1 VPGAAA
7 SVGLNPLAPLDR
19 MVEIVPGRS
28 GRAIRDVPLQ
38 WSLFDSHFPR
48 FPVLP
53 GVLLVGGLA
62 ELSAQVL
69 GGPGRWRLTR
79 LSRVRFRHYVR
90 PGDTVDLIAEVT
102 EAGDDEAT
110 VRCRAEVA
118 GQPVATITTMTLRR
132 TLA

>member
-1 VPGAAA
+1 VPGPAATN
-7 SVGLNPLAPLDR
+7 GLNPLAPLDR
-19 MVEIVPGRS
+19 IVEIVPGRS
-28 GRAIRDVPLQ
+28 GRAIRDVPLS

-62 ELSAQVL
+62 ELAAQML
-69 GGPGRWRLTR
+69 GGPGAWRLKR

-102 EAGDDEAT
+102 DLGEDEAT

-132 TLA
+132 ALA